1 MERDSPPLFGFTG
14 SFITSATVLSFQVI
28 SCSAIKRA
36 AQKWFF
42 FFFFLGC
49 CCHRGAKADSQGL
62 SELTHS
68 YYHQLNLSLHS
79 EFIVF
84 QTGESFFYSTLV
96 LVCLHSPCLV
106 ILVWITW
113 RICEY
118 QFSYWQTAGF
128 QKPKSF
134 SLYKTLCYGSY
145 EPQQSYLGDI
155 PSNHSTM
162 IYQPN

>member
-1 MERDSPPLFGFTG
+1 MLRRGRLGHGERFST
-14 SFITSATVLSFQVI
+14 IVRIHRVI
-28 SCSAIKRA
+28 HYICNRVIVSGHFMQCHKASCTEVI
-36 AQKWFF
+36 

-106 ILVWITW
+106 ILVWIT
-113 RICEY
+113 
-118 QFSYWQTAGF
+118 
-128 QKPKSF
+128 
-134 SLYKTLCYGSY
+134 
-145 EPQQSYLGDI
+145 
-155 PSNHSTM
+155 
-162 IYQPN
+162 